1 MQVAEPTFP
10 LAQPPTCLKCGCPGG
25 LVQTRHSNPIGNSG
39 RPYYVCSIGRHESNT
54 FITFD
59 DNIGIVTGNPRC
71 NCGYISRLSNRRDG
85 DGQFYTCPVGR
96 CRFKRNG
103 PLLPPQTMQMQTGA
117 NEMNISDSSVEMDGR
132 QGTIIQPVIDY
143 DMMDLD

>member
-1 MQVAEPTFP
+1 MPAV
-10 LAQPPTCLKCGCPGG
+10 
-25 LVQTRHSNPIGNSG
+25 RRSNPIGNSG
-39 RPYYVCSIGRHESNT
+39 RPYYVCSNREHKRRT

-59 DNIGIVTGNPRC
+59 DNIGIITGNPQC

-85 DGQFYTCPVGR
+85 DGQFYSCPVGR
-96 CRFKRNG
+96 CQFTRNG

-117 NEMNISDSSVEMDGR
+117 NGMMMNISGSSVEMDGR